1 MNFQKLD
8 ALLAVALTEV
18 ADPDE
23 RAFPVFISTLHAPKP
38 DEAIILKAFGVPG
51 VTADRQIFTATLS
64 AHAVSDLSE
73 QPWVQSLQLS
83 RRLQLL
89 NER

>member
-23 RAFPVFISTLHAPKP
+23 RAFPGLYQHFACT
-38 DEAIILKAFGVPG
+38 
-51 VTADRQIFTATLS
+51 
-64 AHAVSDLSE
+64 
-73 QPWVQSLQLS
+73 
-83 RRLQLL
+83 
-89 NER
+89 